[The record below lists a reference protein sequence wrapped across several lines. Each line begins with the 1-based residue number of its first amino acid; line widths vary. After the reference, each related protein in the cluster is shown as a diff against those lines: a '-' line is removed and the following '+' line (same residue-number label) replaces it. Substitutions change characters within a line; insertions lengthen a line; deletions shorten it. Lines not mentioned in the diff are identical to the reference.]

1 MQETR
6 IEPAGIPAKSY
17 DPGDARGL
25 LLLGHGGGGSKDAE
39 NFVTLGREL
48 ATGTGLHVVCIDAL
62 GHGERSTGED
72 VRTTM
77 GSEKNAAQMTA
88 DWRAVTDELGGNAV
102 AYVGYSMGMLYGAPT
117 VAAMPEI
124 KAAVFGVGG
133 IPAPASQDGPLPT
146 VMRERLLGVA
156 SNLGHAQVL
165 MLNMTQDEIFP
176 VAGVHEFFDAI
187 PGRKKRLM
195 FWEGNHV
202 GLPAESTRHAIA
214 FLNRYTS

>member
-6 IEPAGIPAKSY
+6 IEPAGIPAKLY

-25 LLLGHGGGGSKDAE
+25 LLLGHGGGGSKDAD
-39 NFVTLGREL
+39 NFVALGRQL
-48 ATGTGLHVVCIDAL
+48 AEGTGLRVLCIDAP

-72 VRTTM
+72 VRKTM
-77 GSEKNAAQMTA
+77 GSEKNASQMTA
-88 DWRAVTDELGGNAV
+88 DWRAASDDVGGGV
-102 AYVGYSMGMLYGAPT
+102 IAYVGYSMGMLYGAPT

-133 IPAPASQDGPLPT
+133 IPAF

-165 MLNMTQDEIFP
+165 MLNMTQDETFP

-202 GLPAESTRHAIA
+202 GLPAESTRHAVA
-214 FLNRYTS
+214 FLNKHTA

>member
-1 MQETR
+1 MEEAR
-6 IEPAGIPAKSY
+6 IEPAGIPAKIY

-25 LLLGHGGGGSKDAE
+25 LLLGHGGGSSKDAP
-39 NFVTLGREL
+39 NFVALGRQL
-48 ATGTGLHVVCIDAL
+48 AEGTGLRVVCIDAI

-72 VRTTM
+72 VRKTM
-77 GSEKNAAQMTA
+77 GSERNAAQMIA
-88 DWRAVTDELGGNAV
+88 DWRAVTDDLGGGAV

-133 IPAPASQDGPLPT
+133 IPAA

-156 SNLGHAQVL
+156 AALAHPQVL
-165 MLNMTQDEIFP
+165 MINMTQDETFP

-195 FWEGNHV
+195 FWEGDHV
-202 GLPAESTRHAIA
+202 GLPSESTRHAIA
-214 FLNRYTS
+214 FVNRYTS

>member
-6 IEPAGIPAKSY
+6 IEPAGIPAKLY
-17 DPGDARGL
+17 DPGSARGL

-39 NFVTLGREL
+39 NFVTLGRQL
-48 ATGTGLHVVCIDAL
+48 AEGTGLRVVCIDAVN
-62 GHGERSTGED
+62 HGERKVTD
-72 VRTTM
+72 VSLENIGTAE
-77 GSEKNAAQMTA
+77 SAAQMVA
-88 DWRAVTDELGGNAV
+88 DWRAVADELGGDAV

-133 IPAPASQDGPLPT
+133 IPHPA
-146 VMRERLLGVA
+146 MRERLLGVA
-156 SNLGHAQVL
+156 AQLAHPQVL
-165 MLNMTQDEIFP
+165 MLNMTQDETFP
-176 VAGVHEFFDAI
+176 VAGVHELFDAI

-214 FLNRYTS
+214 FLNRYTA

>member
-6 IEPAGIPAKSY
+6 IEPAGIPAKLY
-17 DPGDARGL
+17 DPGNARGL

-39 NFVTLGREL
+39 NFVTLGRAL
-48 ATGTGLHVVCIDAL
+48 AEGTGLRVVCIDAV

-72 VRTTM
+72 VRVTM
-77 GSEKNAAQMTA
+77 GSEKNAAQMIA
-88 DWRAVTDELGGNAV
+88 DWRAVTDDLGGDAV

-133 IPAPASQDGPLPT
+133 IPAP

-156 SNLGHAQVL
+156 AQLAHPQVL
-165 MLNMTQDEIFP
+165 MLNMTQDETFP

-202 GLPAESTRHAIA
+202 GLPSESTRHAVA

>member
-1 MQETR
+1 MQESR
-6 IEPAGIPAKSY
+6 IEPAGIPAKLY

-25 LLLGHGGGGSKDAE
+25 LLLGHGGGGSKDAD

-48 ATGTGLHVVCIDAL
+48 AEGTGLRVVCIDAL

-88 DWRAVTDELGGNAV
+88 DWRAVADDLGGNAV

-133 IPAPASQDGPLPT
+133 VPVPI
-146 VMRERLLGVA
+146 MRERLLGVA
-156 SNLGHAQVL
+156 AQLAHPQVL
-165 MLNMTQDEIFP
+165 MINMTQDETFP

>member
-1 MQETR
+1 VREER
-6 IEPAGIPAKSY
+6 IEPAGIPAKLY
-17 DPGDARGL
+17 DPGDSKGL

-39 NFVTLGREL
+39 PFVTLGREL
-48 ATGTGLHVVCIDAL
+48 AEGTGLKVVCIDAVL
-62 GHGERSTGED
+62 HGERATGED
-72 VRTTM
+72 VSTTM
-77 GSEKNAAQMTA
+77 GSEKNAAQMIA
-88 DWRAVTDELGGNAV
+88 DWRAVADELGPAV

-133 IPAPASQDGPLPT
+133 IPAP
-146 VMRERLLGVA
+146 VMRDRLLDVA
-156 SNLGHAQVL
+156 RRLEHPQVL
-165 MLNMTQDEIFP
+165 MINMTQDEIFP

-202 GLPAESTRHAIA
+202 GVPSESTRHAIA
-214 FLNRYTS
+214 FLNRYALR

>member
-1 MQETR
+1 VQESR
-6 IEPAGIPAKSY
+6 IEPAGIPAKLY

-25 LLLGHGGGGSKDAE
+25 LLLGHGGGGSKDAD
-39 NFVTLGREL
+39 NFVALGRQL
-48 ATGTGLHVVCIDAL
+48 AEGTSLRVVCIDAV

-72 VRTTM
+72 VRVTM
-77 GSEKNAAQMTA
+77 GSEKNAAQMIA
-88 DWRAVTDELGGNAV
+88 DWRAVTDDLGGGAV

-133 IPAPASQDGPLPT
+133 IPAPLLRD
-146 VMRERLLGVA
+146 RLLDVA
-156 SNLGHAQVL
+156 GRLAHPQVL
-165 MLNMTQDEIFP
+165 MLNMTQDETFP
-176 VAGVHEFFDAI
+176 VEGVHAFFDAI